1 MKVFYFIDE
10 NGEFFSEDKKVRYKA
25 LSGKELYNYFTFEEN
40 KRKYFYT
47 DMDENGNVF
56 GVETPEKYR
65 ATYCSEKRHTDYI
78 NKDRRK
84 YVHLSLDMEVGE
96 NQEESLV
103 SFIPD
108 EDMPDAFDVISKR
121 EMVRKMYKILPTL
134 TKEETDLI
142 YKLYL
147 SNDRMSV
154 AEYADM
160 IGVSTQVVY
169 YHKNLILEKIKK
181 YL

>member
-1 MKVFYFIDE
+1 
-10 NGEFFSEDKKVRYKA
+10 
-25 LSGKELYNYFTFEEN
+25 
-40 KRKYFYT
+40 
-47 DMDENGNVF
+47 
-56 GVETPEKYR
+56 
-65 ATYCSEKRHTDYI
+65 
-78 NKDRRK
+78 
-84 YVHLSLDMEVGE
+84 MEVGE

-108 EDMPDAFDVISKR
+108 EDMQDAFDVISKR

-142 YKLYL
+142 FKLYL

-160 IGVSTQVVY
+160 LGVSTQVVY